1 MATWSPATPKS
12 ADIWILQKIS
22 IRRLACA
29 QHSGRKADNLVLDNN
44 GNQIGCV
51 VRDVR
56 VLPFWG
62 YAPDG
67 RTPFGTNCVGPPV
80 RETFTDYAPASEH
93 ISPADCAAVIIR
105 NLLLS

>member
-29 QHSGRKADNLVLDNN
+29 QHSGRKADNLVFDNS
-44 GNQIGCV
+44 GNQIGYV

-67 RTPFGTNCVGPPV
+67 RTPLGINCVGPPV
-80 RETFTDYAPASEH
+80 RETFTDYARASRLV
-93 ISPADCAAVIIR
+93 SPEECASVLI
-105 NLLLS
+105 